1 MANTDVMSNKKWGVF
16 NHYLYNI
23 QNNPA
28 YPNNMGAGETSW
40 QECTAALDVK
50 KIARQ
55 LHEVGAGYYFITV
68 MQGRRY
74 MIAENARYREIIG
87 DESADECLSKR
98 DLIEELY
105 EALSEY
111 GIDLYLYFTGDGPY
125 KDEEEGKK
133 FGFIEPRQ
141 NVSMEFAEKW
151 ASVLEWYSKHYGD
164 KIKGY
169 WIDGCYDHEWFGY
182 TPDKLEPFYNA
193 VKSGNPDA
201 LVTMNNGVKRGLY
214 RYFPKEDFVS
224 GEQENL
230 DVVPESRYLDGA
242 QTFILLPIGNGDM
255 GIGCAWGS
263 GGLSF
268 TGEQLADYAEKVT
281 SVGGVVTFDCMVARD
296 GSFDEEQIAA
306 LKVVGD
312 RLKTR

>member
-1 MANTDVMSNKKWGVF
+1 MAISDVMANKKWGVF

-28 YPNNMGAGETSW
+28 YPNNQGAGETSW

-55 LHEVGAGYYFITV
+55 LHEIGAGYYFITS

-74 MIAENARYREIIG
+74 MIAENARYREIVG
-87 DESADECLSKR
+87 DDVADECLSKR

-111 GIDLYLYFTGDGPY
+111 GIDLYIYFTGDGPY

-133 FGFIEPRQ
+133 FGFIEPRA
-141 NVSMEFAEKW
+141 NISMEFCEKW
-151 ASVLEWYSKHYGD
+151 ASVLGWYAKKYAG

-169 WIDGCYDHEWFGY
+169 WIDGCYDEWFGY
-182 TPDKLEPFYNA
+182 TTEKLEPYYNA
-193 VKSGNPDA
+193 VKSADPNA
-201 LVTMNNGVKRGLY
+201 LITMNNGVKVGLY
-214 RYFPKEDFVS
+214 RYFPKEDYVS

-230 DVVPESRYLDGA
+230 NVIPEGRYLDGA
-242 QTFILLPIGNGDM
+242 QTFILTPIGNGDM

-263 GGLSF
+263 GGLSY
-268 TGEQLADYAEKVT
+268 TGDELADYAERV
-281 SVGGVVTFDCMVARD
+281 VAAGGVVTFDCMVARD
-296 GSFDEEQIAA
+296 GSFDEDQMRA
-306 LKVVGD
+306 LKAVGD
-312 RLKTR
+312 RVNNK